1 MKADSETKQC
11 EAIKP
16 NGERCKRRTQYG
28 DYCLIHQSALD
39 EIAAQEA
46 EMERGYSLVVDEDN
60 YNFIMWLV
68 ERPEFDFSDENM
80 VIDWM
85 MRSLLRGNMLYQTKE
100 TFNFLHDVWIHEN
113 R

>member
-1 MKADSETKQC
+1 MTEDMETKQC
-11 EAIKP
+11 EAIKA
-16 NGERCKRRTQYG
+16 NGERCKRRTKVG

-39 EIAAQEA
+39 ENAAQEA
-46 EMERGYSLVVDEDN
+46 ELEEGFTLVVDEDN
-60 YNFIMWLV
+60 FNFIMWLV
-68 ERPEFDFSDENM
+68 NRPEFDFKDENM

-85 MRSLLRGNMLYQTKE
+85 LRSMLRGQMLHQTRE